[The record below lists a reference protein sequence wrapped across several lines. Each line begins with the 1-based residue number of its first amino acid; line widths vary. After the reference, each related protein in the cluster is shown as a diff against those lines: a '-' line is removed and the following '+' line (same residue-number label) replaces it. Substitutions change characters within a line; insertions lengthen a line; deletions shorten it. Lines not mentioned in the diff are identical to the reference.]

1 MHVGHAPVAP
11 KSLASAGP
19 PLSDSRVP
27 RPPAPPLFLGSVL
40 GDRRQFD
47 SRREVDVD
55 ALVREVRAKELVVIF
70 DERER
75 CRQDALKTLTT
86 LAQQHPKVSEVPW
99 IYVRKE
105 LDFDA
110 AEIALTKY
118 YASHFTSDELTHVA
132 KLFEPA
138 EMRGLIT
145 AVWLLAQRP
154 PTAEALPAE
163 MEEFRK
169 RFGPGPIAK
178 LGDLLNSALGRQLV
192 AAQKSAEEIRRKEII
207 AALVADETRVRA
219 RR

>member
-1 MHVGHAPVAP
+1 
-11 KSLASAGP
+11 LWLLSAGS
-19 PLSDSRVP
+19 LS
-27 RPPAPPLFLGSVL
+27 AA
-40 GDRRQFD
+40 
-47 SRREVDVD
+47 EVEVD
-55 ALVREVRAKELVVIF
+55 ALVREVRAEDLVVIF
-70 DERER
+70 GERER

-118 YASHFTSDELTHVA
+118 YASHFTSDELTHAA

-154 PTAEALPAE
+154 PTAGALPAE

-169 RFGPGPIAK
+169 RFGPRPMAK

-207 AALVADETRVRA
+207 AALVAAETRVRA